1 MLNYLR
7 LAWAHAC
14 HHRLQTTLLLLCV
27 SLTFY
32 LPLTT
37 HRLVHTFHGRLTA
50 RAHFTGATPLVIGA
64 KGSRFDL
71 VLHALNFRRLPG
83 DNLRARELDWLR
95 DTKLANIIP
104 LYSRAT
110 VRQRGGRF
118 PIVGTTLD
126 YLEFR
131 KLRHA
136 TGRPFALLGE
146 CVLGANAAARLRRGP
161 GDAVLS
167 DPGNFIDLSRQPLR
181 LTITGVLAHTGTAD
195 DDAVFVDLKTAW
207 IIAGHGHGHDDESA
221 NPGVLLNREGNRT
234 VYNAALEQAIEIT
247 SKNLHTFHFHGE
259 HGDLPLTAI
268 LALPHDERASALLEG
283 KAPSRRLFRRPVPR
297 LGCHALPAL
306 APRRARDYGTD
317 GMQQRCDLLATN
329 VGTTDGAGRQHA
341 ACLGRSMGHRRLV
354 GKRPAWIRSLT
365 APPNPPPATACIRAA
380 TSGSASSCAPDPLD
394 PCARA
399 VCSTPLAP
407 PPADGARLE
416 SA

>member
-1 MLNYLR
+1 MLNQLR

-14 HHRLQTTLLLLCV
+14 HHRLQTTLLLLCI

-104 LYSRAT
+104 LYSRDT

-283 KAPSRRLFRRPVPR
+283 KAPFQ
-297 LGCHALPAL
+297 LPDSPIQAL
-306 APRRARDYGTD
+306 APDDVIGRLMDLVFQIKQFIDANFLLVGFSAALFLALVVMLSLRLRRVERETMALMGCSRGVIFWLQTWELL
-317 GMQQRCDLLATN
+317 MVLAASVLLAWA
-329 VGTTDGAGRQHA
+329 GA
-341 ACLGRSMGHRRLV
+341 
-354 GKRPAWIRSLT
+354 W
-365 APPNPPPATACIRAA
+365 ATAGWLENVLRG
-380 TSGSASSCAPDPLD
+380 SGL
-394 PCARA
+394 
-399 VCSTPLAP
+399 
-407 PPADGARLE
+407 
-416 SA
+416 